1 MSFEHAFVEQA
12 EYLESEIFSSWHAS
26 HPDEDAILRKL
37 CHGGAKLISGPRG
50 CGKTTLLLQA
60 YNSMLGDGTAAFP
73 IYVNYK
79 RSLSL
84 EPLYKSNTDG
94 TFWFNQWIIV
104 KIYQGIYESLKRLQ
118 LQLQF
123 KLSIDEKS
131 ATKLASMLEM
141 SKFDN
146 NFDLTLSIPSLED
159 DIQEILTKTGRSRC
173 VILLD
178 DAAHAF
184 SPDQQRDFF
193 DFFRQVKSKTISPKA
208 AIYPGVTTYSPNFH
222 IGHDAE
228 LIDVLIKPDSKEYLD
243 FMKSILSARFS
254 DGIQDSIE
262 SNPQAVELLCY
273 ASFGIPRALL
283 NMLQVLIESESNDVG
298 DAVLQID
305 LSKNSVIKAIKQHYQ
320 NTRKIFTSLA
330 AKLPVYKKFIETGDE
345 ILKNSITLIK
355 EYNKSKVASKQ
366 SVSIAIADSDLSV
379 ELLRVFSFF
388 QYAGLC
394 IPKSETISRGEKGK
408 FQLYAIHY
416 SGLIDSNALIGAR
429 SINMQ
434 SYVEAFSTRD
444 PHEFTRTKP
453 APLFNNEEYSAVF
466 ALSLPPCS
474 ACNTPRAFE
483 EAKFCVKCGSPLSTP
498 STYQD
503 LLNRDIQDLPLTVSR
518 IRKIKEQ
525 SAIRK
530 VRDILLDHEHAELL
544 KVDRIGPFW
553 AAKIMRLA
561 EEFVE

>member
-12 EYLESEIFSSWHAS
+12 EYLETDTFSSWHAS
-26 HPDEDAILRKL
+26 HPNEESILRKL

-60 YNSMLGDGTAAFP
+60 YNQMIGDDNSAFP

-84 EPLYKSNTDG
+84 EPLYKSNTEG
-94 TFWFNQWIIV
+94 TFWFNQWVIV
-104 KIYQGIYESLKRLQ
+104 KIYQGLYESLEKLGSD
-118 LQLQF
+118 F
-123 KLSIDEKS
+123 TLSIDKERS
-131 ATKLASMLEM
+131 IILASMLEM
-141 SKFDN
+141 SKTEI
-146 NFDLTLSIPSLED
+146 NFEPTLSVALLES
-159 DIQEILTKTGRSRC
+159 DIQEILTKVARQRC

-178 DAAHAF
+178 DAAHSF

-208 AIYPGVTTYSPNFH
+208 AIYPGVTSYSPSFH

-228 LIDVLIKPDSKEYLD
+228 LIDVLIKPDSSEYLT
-243 FMKSILSARFS
+243 FMKSILNARF
-254 DGIQDSIE
+254 DDKIQESILQNQY
-262 SNPQAVELLCY
+262 SVELLCY

-283 NMLQVLIESESNDVG
+283 NMLQTLIESEQDDSG
-298 DAVLQID
+298 DKVLQIN
-305 LSKNSVIKAIKQHYQ
+305 LSRNSVIKAIKQHYQ
-320 NTRKIFTSLA
+320 NTKKIFTSLSV
-330 AKLPVYKKFIETGDE
+330 KLPVYKKFIETGDK
-345 ILKNSITLIK
+345 ILRNSITLIK
-355 EYNKSKVASKQ
+355 EYNKSKPVNKQ
-366 SVSIAIADSDLSV
+366 SISIAISESDLSA

-394 IPKSETISRGEKGK
+394 IPKEETISRGEKGK
-408 FQLYAIHY
+408 FRIYTIHY
-416 SGLIDSNALIGAR
+416 SGLVDSNALLGAR
-429 SINMQ
+429 SINVQ
-434 SYVEAFSTRD
+434 NYVEAFSTRD
-444 PHEFTRTKP
+444 AHEFTRTKP
-453 APLFNNEEYSAVF
+453 NPLFDNADHSIAF

-474 ACNTPRAFE
+474 VCNTPRAFE

-498 STYQD
+498 STYHD
-503 LLNRDIQDLPLTVSR
+503 LLNRDIQDLPLTTSR
-518 IRKIKEQ
+518 INKIKEK
-525 SAIRK
+525 STIRK
-530 VRDILLDHEHAELL
+530 VRDILLDHEHIELL

>member
-60 YNSMLGDGTAAFP
+60 YNSMISDETAAFP

-104 KIYQGIYESLKRLQ
+104 KIYQGLYESLGKLTAGV
-118 LQLQF
+118 
-123 KLSIDEKS
+123 KLSIDKNS
-131 ATKLASMLEM
+131 AAELASMLEM

-146 NFDLTLSIPSLED
+146 NFDRNLSIPSLES
-159 DIQEILTKTGRSRC
+159 DIQEVLYKTGRSRC

-178 DAAHAF
+178 DAAHSF
-184 SPDQQRDFF
+184 SPEQQRDFF
-193 DFFRQVKSKTISPKA
+193 DFFRQVKSKVISPKA
-208 AIYPGVTTYSPNFH
+208 AIYPGVTSYSPNFH
-222 IGHDAE
+222 VGHDAE
-228 LIDVLIKPDSKEYLD
+228 LIDVLIKPDSNKYLD
-243 FMKSILSARFS
+243 FMKRILSARFS
-254 DGIQDSIE
+254 DGIQESINE
-262 SNPQAVELLCY
+262 NQVSIELLCY

-283 NMLQVLIESESNDVG
+283 NMLQALIESESDDFG
-298 DAVLQID
+298 AQVLQID
-305 LSKNSVIKAIKQHYQ
+305 LSRNAVVKAIKQHYQ

-330 AKLPVYKKFIETGDE
+330 IKLPVYKKFIETGEDV
-345 ILKNSITLIK
+345 LKNSILLIK
-355 EYNKSKVASKQ
+355 EYNKLKPVSKQ
-366 SVSIAIADSDLSV
+366 SVSVAISDSDLSV

-394 IPKSETISRGEKGK
+394 IPKDETVSRGEKGK
-408 FQLYAIHY
+408 FHLYTIHY
-416 SGLIDSNALIGAR
+416 SGLVDGNALLGAR
-429 SINMQ
+429 SINFQ
-434 SYVEAFSTRD
+434 NYVEAFSIRD
-444 PHEFTRTKP
+444 AHEFTRTKP
-453 APLFNNEEYSAVF
+453 APLLNNVEHSVAF
-466 ALSLPPCS
+466 ALALPPCGV
-474 ACNTPRAFE
+474 CNTPRVFE
-483 EAKFCVKCGSPLSTP
+483 EAKFCVRCGSPLSTP
-498 STYQD
+498 STYHD

-518 IRKIKEQ
+518 IRKIKDQ
-525 SAIRK
+525 SALRK
-530 VRDILLDHEHAELL
+530 VRDILLDHEHTELL
-544 KVDRIGPFW
+544 KVDRVGRIW